1 MPEEPK
7 AQDFDTDTEDLIA
20 KKWDYK
26 QLVFWSINNF
36 QRNFNIQ
43 TAAGE
48 DAAKINNLFL
58 GVDGLYILVSPC
70 IDPERRKLAEAAYA
84 LYNENEDNLTA
95 RFNAHNLSEASY
107 GFQLLSARSRYV
119 RTVYLLIVDSL
130 QAQGLLFRK
139 EASIS
144 VGTSRPMSKKNKK

>member
-1 MPEEPK
+1 MTEQPK

-43 TAAGE
+43 TANGE

-70 IDPERRKLAEAAYA
+70 IDPERRKLADQAYAAYA
-84 LYNENEDNLTA
+84 ETEENLTA
-95 RFNAHNLSEASY
+95 RFNAHNLTEASY

-119 RTVYLLIVDSL
+119 RVIYSLIIDSL